1 MTWLMT
7 PLLGVLVDH
16 LQSCLDRLSRNVDSY
31 TFIQRTLTHTNDM
44 SVQQLNKLAEKPL
57 ASAVLSLPL
66 ARDGSNRVLLAQLQL
81 QDELATRLRESSTL
95 LCALLIHPRRHLPR
109 CRHY

>member
-1 MTWLMT
+1 
-7 PLLGVLVDH
+7 
-16 LQSCLDRLSRNVDSY
+16 
-31 TFIQRTLTHTNDM
+31 
-44 SVQQLNKLAEKPL
+44 
-57 ASAVLSLPL
+57 VLSLPL